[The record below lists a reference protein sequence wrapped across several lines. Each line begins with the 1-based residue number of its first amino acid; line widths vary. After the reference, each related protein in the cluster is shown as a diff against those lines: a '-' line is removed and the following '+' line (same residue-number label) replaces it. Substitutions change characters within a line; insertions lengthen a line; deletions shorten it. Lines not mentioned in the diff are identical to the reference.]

1 MNQYALEI
9 RVDHMDGK
17 ISKLKDRNIEI
28 TQEEE
33 ARELRFVKVKKSY
46 ENYPTPL
53 RKPTHK

>member
-53 RKPTHK
+53 RKPT